1 MKNHSKSSTV
11 ETPSCSRNNLSKKP
25 LFLPD
30 NPNRKKVYRE
40 CKKVYLI
47 YGRCTRATFRTM
59 FPRFY
64 SQLTSQYD
72 SLTISEALDYF
83 QWNLVRKDLE
93 AEARWQAEEDEVFR
107 EIFVK
112 QFIKY
117 GHLPDREFDPE
128 GTFLEDNVRNGS
140 ISLAD
145 LLNHGYAPCEYG
157 CSNPYDGEFLGGI
170 I

>member
-1 MKNHSKSSTV
+1 
-11 ETPSCSRNNLSKKP
+11 
-25 LFLPD
+25 
-30 NPNRKKVYRE
+30 
-40 CKKVYLI
+40 
-47 YGRCTRATFRTM
+47 M

-93 AEARWQAEEDEVFR
+93 AEARWQAEEDEAFR

-157 CSNPYDGEFLGGI
+157 CSNPYDGEFLVGI